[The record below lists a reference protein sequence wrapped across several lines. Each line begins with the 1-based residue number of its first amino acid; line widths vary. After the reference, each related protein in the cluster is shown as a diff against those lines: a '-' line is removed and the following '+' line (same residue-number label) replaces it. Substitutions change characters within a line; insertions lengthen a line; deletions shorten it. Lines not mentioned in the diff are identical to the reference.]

1 MSITVLYS
9 KVSSL
14 WFVKQYEQLISLLN
28 ISDKQRFDMMKSQLK
43 RKQLVLSRFLLQQAV
58 FELLKENEIKSEE
71 QDEKPSIRSYKIE
84 NYHKL
89 IINQQYHFYISI
101 THSGPLAAVCVSKRQ
116 LKLGIDVEKIKP
128 RNFIELSAEIC
139 TSNELAIIKA
149 GQYQPV
155 NFYQLWTV
163 KEALTKATADNLRD
177 FFSCDCSH
185 VLNKNIGVIN
195 LAKEAFSYN
204 TISLSHE
211 SDSYVGTIVVELLD
225 YNRSNNNISET
236 SCNKNSAIS
245 WQYYT
250 S

>member
-1 MSITVLYS
+1 MSELILYS
-9 KVSSL
+9 KISEL
-14 WFVKQYEQLISLLN
+14 WFVEQYENLTLLLN
-28 ISDKQRFDMMKSQLK
+28 DLDKQRFDKMKSQLK

-58 FELLKENEIKSEE
+58 LELLNEDKH
-71 QDEKPSIRSYKIE
+71 SIQSYHIE
-84 NYHKL
+84 NYHQL
-89 IINQQYHFYISI
+89 IINQQYHFSISI
-101 THSGPLAAVCVSKRQ
+101 THSGPIAAVCVSKRQ

-139 TSNELAIIKA
+139 TLNELTRIKA

-155 NFYQLWTV
+155 SFYQLWTV
-163 KEALTKATADNLRD
+163 KEALTKATAANLRD
-177 FFSCDCSH
+177 SFSFDCSP
-185 VLNKNIGVIN
+185 VLKKNYGVII
-195 LAKEAFSYN
+195 LAKEPFAYN

-211 SDSYVGTIVVELLD
+211 SDSFVGTVVVELLD

-236 SCNKNSAIS
+236 TCNKNSAIS